1 MSDCLFCKIIDGSIP
16 SYTVYED
23 DKVKAILDINPNND
37 GHLLVIP
44 KEHKANLYEMDDDT
58 LIYMLNIIREKLN
71 NLYTLLVVSLVIV
84 LIVVYAMPKLNID
97 GLTISQNND
106 YGQEVKHFHIHVIP
120 RYKNDKFPL
129 ASNCSKVEDVY
140 HKLIG

>member
-1 MSDCLFCKIIDGSIP
+1 MNDCLFCKIVKGEIP

-23 DKVKAILDINPNND
+23 EKVKVFLDINPNND

-44 KEHKANLYEMDDDT
+44 KEHKANLYEMDDET
-58 LIYMLNIIREKLN
+58 LLYMLNIIRTKLA
-71 NLYTLLVVSLVIV
+71 TLLKD
-84 LIVVYAMPKLNID
+84 KLAID

-106 YGQEVKHFHIHVIP
+106 YGQEVKHFHIHVIS

-129 ASNCSKVEDVY
+129 KSDCSNVEEIY
-140 HKLIG
+140 HKLVD

>member
-1 MSDCLFCKIIDGSIP
+1 MNDCLFCKIVKGETP

-23 DKVKAILDINPNND
+23 EKVKVFLDINPNND

-44 KEHKANLYEMDDDT
+44 KEHKTNLYEMDDET
-58 LIYMLNIIREKLN
+58 LLYMLNVIRTKLA
-71 NLYTLLVVSLVIV
+71 TLLKD
-84 LIVVYAMPKLNID
+84 KLAIG

-129 ASNCSKVEDVY
+129 KSDCSKVEDVY
-140 HKLIG
+140 HKLVN

>member
-23 DKVKAILDINPNND
+23 DKVKA
-37 GHLLVIP
+37 
-44 KEHKANLYEMDDDT
+44 
-58 LIYMLNIIREKLN
+58 MLNIIREKLKPI
-71 NLYTLLVVSLVIV
+71 LSD
-84 LIVVYAMPKLNID
+84 KLNID

>member
-1 MSDCLFCKIIDGSIP
+1 MNDCLFCKIVKGEIP

-23 DKVKAILDINPNND
+23 EKVKVFLDINPNND

-44 KEHKANLYEMDDDT
+44 KEHKANLYEMDDKT
-58 LIYMLNIIREKLN
+58 LLYMLNIIRNKLF
-71 NLYTLLVVSLVIV
+71 TLLKD
-84 LIVVYAMPKLNID
+84 KLAID
-97 GLTISQNND
+97 VLTISQNND

-129 ASNCSKVEDVY
+129 KSDCSNVEEIY
-140 HKLIG
+140 HKLVD

>member
-1 MSDCLFCKIIDGSIP
+1 MNDCLFCKIVKGEIP

-23 DKVKAILDINPNND
+23 EKVKVFLDINPNND

-44 KEHKANLYEMDDDT
+44 KEHKANLYEMDDET
-58 LIYMLNIIREKLN
+58 LLYMLNVIRTKLA
-71 NLYTLLVVSLVIV
+71 TLLKD
-84 LIVVYAMPKLNID
+84 KLAID

-129 ASNCSKVEDVY
+129 KSDCSNVEEIY
-140 HKLIG
+140 HKLVD

>member
-1 MSDCLFCKIIDGSIP
+1 MMNDCLFCKIVKGEIP

-23 DKVKAILDINPNND
+23 EKVKVFLDINPNND

-44 KEHKANLYEMDDDT
+44 KEHKTNLYEMDDET
-58 LIYMLNIIREKLN
+58 LLYMLNVIRTKLA
-71 NLYTLLVVSLVIV
+71 TLLKD
-84 LIVVYAMPKLNID
+84 KLAID

-129 ASNCSKVEDVY
+129 KSDCSNVEEIY
-140 HKLIG
+140 HKLVD

>member
-1 MSDCLFCKIIDGSIP
+1 MSDCLFCKIINGSIP

-23 DKVKAILDINPNND
+23 DKVKVFLDINPNTD

-58 LIYMLNIIREKLN
+58 LIYMLNIIREKLKPI
-71 NLYTLLVVSLVIV
+71 LSD
-84 LIVVYAMPKLNID
+84 KLNID

-129 ASNCSKVEDVY
+129 ASDCSKVEDVY
-140 HKLIG
+140 HKLVD

>member
-23 DKVKAILDINPNND
+23 DKVKVFLDINPNTD

-58 LIYMLNIIREKLN
+58 LIYMLNIIREKLKPI
-71 NLYTLLVVSLVIV
+71 LSD
-84 LIVVYAMPKLNID
+84 KLNID

-140 HKLIG
+140 YKLVD

>member
-23 DKVKAILDINPNND
+23 DKVKVFLDINPNND

-58 LIYMLNIIREKLN
+58 LIYMLNIIKEKLKPI
-71 NLYTLLVVSLVIV
+71 LSD
-84 LIVVYAMPKLNID
+84 KLNID

-120 RYKNDKFPL
+120 RYRNDKFPL

-140 HKLIG
+140 HKLVD

>member
-1 MSDCLFCKIIDGSIP
+1 MNDCLFCKIVKGEIP

-23 DKVKAILDINPNND
+23 EKVKVFLDINPNND

-44 KEHKANLYEMDDDT
+44 KEHKANLYEMDDKT
-58 LIYMLNIIREKLN
+58 LLYMLNIIRNKLV
-71 NLYTLLVVSLVIV
+71 TLLKD
-84 LIVVYAMPKLNID
+84 KLAID

-129 ASNCSKVEDVY
+129 KSDCSNVEEIY
-140 HKLIG
+140 HKLVY

>member
-1 MSDCLFCKIIDGSIP
+1 MNDCLFCKIVKGEIP

-23 DKVKAILDINPNND
+23 EKVKVFLDINPNND

-44 KEHKANLYEMDDDT
+44 KEHKANLYEMDDET
-58 LIYMLNIIREKLN
+58 LLYMLNIIRTELA
-71 NLYTLLVVSLVIV
+71 TLLKD
-84 LIVVYAMPKLNID
+84 KLAID

-129 ASNCSKVEDVY
+129 KSDCSNVEEIY
-140 HKLIG
+140 HKLVD

>member
-1 MSDCLFCKIIDGSIP
+1 MNDCLFCKIVKGKIP

-23 DKVKAILDINPNND
+23 EKVKVFLDINPNND

-44 KEHKANLYEMDDDT
+44 KKHKANLYEMDDET
-58 LIYMLNIIREKLN
+58 LLYMLNVIRTKLA
-71 NLYTLLVVSLVIV
+71 TLLKD
-84 LIVVYAMPKLNID
+84 KLAID

-129 ASNCSKVEDVY
+129 KSDCSNVEEIY
-140 HKLIG
+140 HKLVD

>member
-1 MSDCLFCKIIDGSIP
+1 MMNDCLFCKIVKGEIP

-23 DKVKAILDINPNND
+23 EKVIVFLDINPNND

-44 KEHKANLYEMDDDT
+44 KKHKANIYEMDD
-58 LIYMLNIIREKLN
+58 E
-71 NLYTLLVVSLVIV
+71 TLLYILNVIRTKFAT
-84 LIVVYAMPKLNID
+84 LLKDKLAID

-129 ASNCSKVEDVY
+129 KSDCSNVEEIY
-140 HKLIG
+140 HKLVD

>member
-1 MSDCLFCKIIDGSIP
+1 MIDCLFCKIIDGSIP

-58 LIYMLNIIREKLN
+58 LIYMLNIIREKLKPI
-71 NLYTLLVVSLVIV
+71 LSD
-84 LIVVYAMPKLNID
+84 KLNID

-129 ASNCSKVEDVY
+129 VSNCSKVEDVY

>member
-1 MSDCLFCKIIDGSIP
+1 MNDCLFCKIVKGEIP

-23 DKVKAILDINPNND
+23 EKVKVFLDINPNND

-44 KEHKANLYEMDDDT
+44 KEHKTNLYEMDDET
-58 LIYMLNIIREKLN
+58 LLYMLNVIRTKLA
-71 NLYTLLVVSLVIV
+71 TLLKDKS
-84 LIVVYAMPKLNID
+84 AID

-129 ASNCSKVEDVY
+129 KSDCSNVEEIY
-140 HKLIG
+140 HKLVD

>member
-1 MSDCLFCKIIDGSIP
+1 MMNDCLFCKIVKGEIP

-23 DKVKAILDINPNND
+23 EKVKVFLDINPNND

-44 KEHKANLYEMDDDT
+44 KKHKANIYEMDD
-58 LIYMLNIIREKLN
+58 E
-71 NLYTLLVVSLVIV
+71 TLLYILNVIRTKFAT
-84 LIVVYAMPKLNID
+84 LLKDKLAID

-129 ASNCSKVEDVY
+129 KSDCSNVEEIY
-140 HKLIG
+140 HKLVD

>member
-1 MSDCLFCKIIDGSIP
+1 MNDCLFCKIVKGEIP

-23 DKVKAILDINPNND
+23 EKVKVFLDINPNND

-44 KEHKANLYEMDDDT
+44 KEHKANLYEMDDET
-58 LIYMLNIIREKLN
+58 LLYMLNVIRTKLA
-71 NLYTLLVVSLVIV
+71 TLLKD
-84 LIVVYAMPKLNID
+84 KLAID

-106 YGQEVKHFHIHVIP
+106 YGQEVKHFHIHLIP

-129 ASNCSKVEDVY
+129 KSDCSNVEEIY
-140 HKLIG
+140 HKLVD

>member
-44 KEHKANLYEMDDDT
+44 KKHKANLYEMDDDT
-58 LIYMLNIIREKLN
+58 LIYMLNIIREKLKPI
-71 NLYTLLVVSLVIV
+71 LSD
-84 LIVVYAMPKLNID
+84 KLNID

-129 ASNCSKVEDVY
+129 ASDCSKVEDVY
-140 HKLIG
+140 HKLVD

>member
-23 DKVKAILDINPNND
+23 DKIKVFLDINPNND

-58 LIYMLNIIREKLN
+58 LIYMLNIIREKLKPI
-71 NLYTLLVVSLVIV
+71 LSD
-84 LIVVYAMPKLNID
+84 KLNID

-129 ASNCSKVEDVY
+129 ASDCSKVEDIY
-140 HKLIG
+140 HKLVD

>member
-23 DKVKAILDINPNND
+23 DKVKVFLDINPNND

-44 KEHKANLYEMDDDT
+44 KEHKANLYKMDDDT
-58 LIYMLNIIREKLN
+58 LIYMLNIIREKLKPI
-71 NLYTLLVVSLVIV
+71 LSD
-84 LIVVYAMPKLNID
+84 KLNID

-140 HKLIG
+140 HKLVD